1 MYSRHT
7 LFGIC
12 LRYRNILGFLKIREQ
27 PEPPQK
33 NRTAAKKSQAAAK
46 KSKPPQNNRSRRKKI
61 APPQKNRKQSQQ
73 PQQPAATAATT
84 CALAFGE
91 LGLMSVLEKAFKN
104 RRTEPT
110 WNNQHSRGYSR
121 RTNEKVQKTEDNRG
135 QLSTS
140 LASNRI

>member
-12 LRYRNILGFLKIREQ
+12 LGYRNILGFLKSG
-27 PEPPQK
+27 
-33 NRTAAKKSQAAAK
+33 NS
-46 KSKPPQNNRSRRKKI
+46 RSRRKKI
-61 APPQKNRKQSQQ
+61 APPQKDRKPPQNNRKHSQQ
-73 PQQPAATAATT
+73 PQHPAATAATT
-84 CALAFGE
+84 CALAFGK

-121 RTNEKVQKTEDNRG
+121 RTNEKVQNTEDNRG

>member
-46 KSKPPQNNRSRRKKI
+46 KSQ
-61 APPQKNRKQSQQ
+61 AV
-73 PQQPAATAATT
+73 TAAAASSRNSRNYM
-84 CALAFGE
+84 CIRFRRVRPNVSVRK
-91 LGLMSVLEKAFKN
+91 GL
-104 RRTEPT
+104 
-110 WNNQHSRGYSR
+110 
-121 RTNEKVQKTEDNRG
+121 
-135 QLSTS
+135 
-140 LASNRI
+140 